1 MKISVVIPLFNKA
14 RHIQRAIRSVLAQTW
29 QDFELIVVDDGSTD
43 GSGEVVRQ
51 IGDPRIRLIV
61 QDNAG
66 VSAARNRGIQEATA
80 DLVAFL
86 DADDEWLPC
95 FLGTV
100 MELRVRYPEAG
111 MYATAYRY
119 SQGGT
124 TWQPA
129 FANCRT
135 SPQGGLLDDYF
146 HAAMA
151 TPPVCSSVVMIPKRI
166 LAEAGNFPMGIKRGE
181 DLQTWAW
188 IALRYR
194 VAWSPNACA
203 IYHLSADNRACN
215 MDWVTADM
223 AAAPMIEEFLRSGI
237 EPVSSRRMIEE
248 YLVSQRLPILINCYL
263 RGKRGWALGIL
274 RKMRETSIFRRK
286 RLLVFW
292 CVLCVPS
299 WIARCALALKARLRR
314 ATRPLHQ

>member
-1 MKISVVIPLFNKA
+1 MTVSVVIPLYNKV
-14 RHIQRAIRSVLAQTW
+14 RHIRRAIESVLSQTY
-29 QDFELIVVDDGSTD
+29 QDFELLVVDDGSTD
-43 GSGEVVRQ
+43 GGGEVIRR
-51 IGDPRIRLIV
+51 ICDPRIRLIV

-66 VSAARNRGIQEATA
+66 VSAARNHGIREAA
-80 DLVAFL
+80 GALVAFL

-95 FLGTV
+95 FLDTV
-100 MELRVRYPEAG
+100 MGLHARHPRAG

-119 SQGGT
+119 TQDEVS
-124 TWQPA
+124 WPA
-129 FANCRT
+129 TFANCHT
-135 SPQGGLLDDYF
+135 SPEGGLLDDYF
-146 HAAMA
+146 HAAMG

-166 LAEAGNFPMGIKRGE
+166 LTEAGNFPMGVKRGE

-194 VAWSPNACA
+194 VAWSPKECA

-248 YLVSQRLPILINCYL
+248 YLVSQRLPILLNCYL
-263 RGKRGWALGIL
+263 KGKRGWALDIL
-274 RKMRETSIFRRK
+274 RKMRKTTLFKRK

-292 CVLCVPS
+292 CVLCVPAG
-299 WIARCALALKARLRR
+299 IARCALALKARFRSRSRL
-314 ATRPLHQ
+314 LYQ